1 MDIQSIT
8 ELITT
13 LGFPIACVVAL
24 GAFIFYTYKKQ
35 NEKSELY
42 MNEIQESAK
51 EREEKLYQ
59 EIALNREI
67 NSKAIETIAL
77 YAERLNTIEGN
88 VEGIKNDV
96 LVIKEKLSN

>member
-1 MDIQSIT
+1 MDIQGIT

-24 GAFIFYTYKKQ
+24 VAFIFYTYKKQ
-35 NEKSELY
+35 NQKSELY
-42 MNEIQESAK
+42 INDVQESSK
-51 EREEKLYQ
+51 EREEKLYK
-59 EIALNREI
+59 EITLNREI